1 MKKEGDGEIK
11 GNQGE
16 SRKSRRIKKKAEK
29 KAEKKEKAEAKAK
42 AKGERELTVDS

>member
-29 KAEKKEKAEAKAK
+29 KEKAEAKAK
-42 AKGERELTVDS
+42 GGGELAVDS